1 MDNEIERIYAKLDH
15 IDNELIEL
23 RTSMAKAGE
32 QIRKLEYSEAQH
44 HTEISN
50 TRHLLAECSSS
61 IEYITRQLSE
71 FSEQRSALSG
81 ATNEAR
87 GASGKIATFEL
98 LLHEKIK
105 NISLS
110 VDRVKESLEFSVEKV
125 KIAQAADLKDI
136 AQMKDEIK
144 RAWRALLASLFAGA
158 LWVIRQFGT
167 AKGWW

>member
-1 MDNEIERIYAKLDH
+1 MDNELERIYQKLDH

-23 RTSMAKAGE
+23 RTSMAKAEE

-61 IEYITRQLSE
+61 IEFITRQIAE
-71 FSEQRSALSG
+71 FSEQRNALSG

-105 NISLS
+105 NVSLS
-110 VDRVKESLEFSVEKV
+110 VDRAKESLEFSVEKV
-125 KIAQAADLKDI
+125 KMAQAADSKDI
-136 AQMKDEIK
+136 VQMKTEI
-144 RAWRALLASLFAGA
+144 RNAWKALLASMFTAA
-158 LWVIRQFGT
+158 IWVIRQFGS